1 MIKSIGQVMLYV
13 NDTENAKKF
22 WIDKVGFKLIE
33 ELVNEFEGV
42 KYFSYVIAPEEK
54 SDVQFVLHSK
64 EFVSKVSPEVDL
76 GNPSILMSSSDIENT
91 YNMFIKNGVK
101 ANPIMN
107 VFEGK
112 VFNFCDEEENYYAVR
127 EVRKND

>member
-13 NDTENAKKF
+13 KSTENAKNF
-22 WIDKVGFKLIE
+22 WVNKVGFKLVE
-33 ELVNEFEGV
+33 ELSNEYEGV

-54 SDVQFVLHSK
+54 SDVQFVLHDK
-64 EFVSKVSPEVDL
+64 EFVSKVSPEVNL
-76 GNPSILMSSSDIENT
+76 GNPSILMSTSDIEET
-91 YNMFIKNGVK
+91 YNMFIKNGIH
-101 ANPIMN
+101 ANPIVN

-127 EVRKND
+127 EVK